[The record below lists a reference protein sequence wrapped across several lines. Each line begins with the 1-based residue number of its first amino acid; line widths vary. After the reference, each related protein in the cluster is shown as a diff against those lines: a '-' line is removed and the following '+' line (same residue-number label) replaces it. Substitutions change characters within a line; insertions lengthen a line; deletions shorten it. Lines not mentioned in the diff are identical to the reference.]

1 MSEVEKTFSGI
12 SRKLVEMERLDT
24 RLKKKQLFKEEYSIK
39 KVDALIFGYLD
50 ASTSGSQWISS
61 IAVEDI
67 VKLN

>member
-1 MSEVEKTFSGI
+1 
-12 SRKLVEMERLDT
+12 MEQLLT

-39 KVDALIFGYLD
+39 KVDSLIFGYLD
-50 ASTSGSQWISS
+50 ASTSGSQRISS

>member
-12 SRKLVEMERLDT
+12 SRKLVEMERLVT

-50 ASTSGSQWISS
+50 ASMSGSQWISS